1 MRSAAWG
8 SSVSTE
14 ANDPPPWWTSP
25 LTMEERD
32 LLDIAIDWLATGEA
46 RHECVLSA
54 AATRL
59 EIPPRVAVALSDREA
74 AIATAHGQKILMLE
88 KDPDL
93 RLMSLRRM
101 RGDIFN

>member
-1 MRSAAWG
+1 M
-8 SSVSTE
+8 STE
-14 ANDPPPWWTSP
+14 VNDLPPWWTSP
-25 LTMEERD
+25 LTTEERD

-46 RHECVLSA
+46 RHEYVLSA
-54 AATRL
+54 AAARL
-59 EIPPRVAVALSDREA
+59 EIPKRVAEALSDRER
-74 AIATAHGQKILMLE
+74 AIATAHGEKILTLE